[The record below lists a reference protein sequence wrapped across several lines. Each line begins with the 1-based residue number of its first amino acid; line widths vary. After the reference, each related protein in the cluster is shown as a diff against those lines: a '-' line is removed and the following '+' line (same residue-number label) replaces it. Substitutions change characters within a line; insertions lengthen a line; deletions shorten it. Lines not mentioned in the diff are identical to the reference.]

1 MHVYV
6 ISKGHLDCTNSVE
19 LSLVLSLDIFR
30 MPELPEISVE
40 DQLQIANFLIVG
52 LQQQVVRYEHAVV
65 QYDQRVKVLLEI
77 KDIQKQ
83 SIEFLE
89 NMLARVEGVFQPQI
103 EKQKE
108 LNAQLKKELEEVKA
122 CLHRKNL

>member
-1 MHVYV
+1 
-6 ISKGHLDCTNSVE
+6 
-19 LSLVLSLDIFR
+19 
-30 MPELPEISVE
+30 MPEMPEISIE

-65 QYDQRVKVLLEI
+65 QYDQRVKTLLEI

-89 NMLARVEGVFQPQI
+89 SMLARAEGVFQPQI

-122 CLHRKNL
+122 QLHRKNL

>member
-1 MHVYV
+1 
-6 ISKGHLDCTNSVE
+6 
-19 LSLVLSLDIFR
+19 